1 MNTKYHIVGL
11 IICAVLVA
19 AFQYLGLVWSFADF
33 HPGYIPDL
41 PEYLHRRAR
50 IGSAMF
56 LPFGYPLRWLTGSA
70 GGSSPLFVLVQWL
83 VLPLCYAAIIY
94 FGFVL
99 ILQRLFHAT
108 RNA

>member
-1 MNTKYHIVGL
+1 MSAKQHIACL
-11 IICAVLVA
+11 VLCTVFVA
-19 AFQYLGLVWSFADF
+19 AFEYLGLVWSFSDF

-56 LPFGYPLRWLTGSA
+56 LPFEYPLRWITRSA
-70 GGSSPLFVLVQWL
+70 GGFSPPGVIVQWL
-83 VLPLCYAAIIY
+83 VLPLGYAVVIY

-99 ILQRLFHAT
+99 ICQRLFHAN
-108 RNA
+108 RSP